1 MMKNIA
7 ILGSTGSIGTQALD
21 VIRDNKTDFKVCALT
36 ANSNIDILYD
46 QVLEF
51 SPEIVAITNFEK
63 YKEFKSAI
71 KPFNSSLKVLYG
83 EEGLFDVAAYDKND
97 IIISSIVGIA
107 GLKPTYK
114 AVEKGKTVA
123 LANKE
128 TLVTAGRIITKKAK
142 EKNAF
147 IIPVDSEHS
156 AIFQCIGS
164 NSEYVSR
171 IILTASGGPFRKKTP
186 EELKKVSLSDA
197 LKHPSWNMGKK
208 VTIDSATMMN
218 KGLEVIEARWL
229 FDMNPD
235 KIDVC
240 IHPESIIHSMVEFV
254 DGAILA
260 QLGVPDMRTPIKYSL
275 TYPER
280 TITNENKLD
289 FSKLKSLSFEEPDIK
304 RFPCLNLAYEAL
316 KDGDS
321 SCIVLNGANEVAVN
335 LFLQEKIRFIE
346 IYDIVANALERHVKT
361 NINDLEDVFQV
372 DAWSRKIA
380 LELYNKR

>member
-1 MMKNIA
+1 MKNIA

-128 TLVTAGRIITKKAK
+128 TLVTAGRIITKK
-142 EKNAF
+142 
-147 IIPVDSEHS
+147 
-156 AIFQCIGS
+156 
-164 NSEYVSR
+164 
-171 IILTASGGPFRKKTP
+171 LRKKM
-186 EELKKVSLSDA
+186 LL
-197 LKHPSWNMGKK
+197 
-208 VTIDSATMMN
+208 
-218 KGLEVIEARWL
+218 
-229 FDMNPD
+229 
-235 KIDVC
+235 
-240 IHPESIIHSMVEFV
+240 
-254 DGAILA
+254 
-260 QLGVPDMRTPIKYSL
+260 
-275 TYPER
+275 
-280 TITNENKLD
+280 
-289 FSKLKSLSFEEPDIK
+289 
-304 RFPCLNLAYEAL
+304 
-316 KDGDS
+316 
-321 SCIVLNGANEVAVN
+321 
-335 LFLQEKIRFIE
+335 
-346 IYDIVANALERHVKT
+346 
-361 NINDLEDVFQV
+361 
-372 DAWSRKIA
+372 
-380 LELYNKR
+380 

>member
-1 MMKNIA
+1 MKNIA

-21 VIRDNKTDFKVCALT
+21 VIRNNRNDFNVCALT
-36 ANSNIDILYD
+36 TNSNIDILYN

-51 SPEIVAITNFEK
+51 SPEIVAITDYEK

-71 KPFNSSLKVLYG
+71 APYNDKLKILYG
-83 EEGLFDVAAYDKND
+83 EEGLYEVAAYDKND
-97 IIISSIVGIA
+97 IVISSIVGIA

-114 AVEKGKTVA
+114 AIEKGKTIA

-128 TLVTAGRIITKKAK
+128 TLVTAGRIITNKAK

-164 NSEYVSR
+164 DREYVSR
-171 IILTASGGPFRKKTP
+171 IILTASGGPFRRKTP
-186 EELKKVSLSDA
+186 DELKKVSLTDA
-197 LKHPSWNMGKK
+197 LRHPSWNMGKK

-229 FDMNPD
+229 FDMDPE
-235 KIDVC
+235 KINVC
-240 IHPESIIHSMVEFV
+240 IHPESIIHSMVEFI

-260 QLGVPDMRTPIKYSL
+260 QLGIPDMRIPIKYSL
-275 TYPER
+275 TYPKR
-280 TITNENKLD
+280 TITYDNRLD
-289 FSKLKSLSFEEPDIK
+289 FTKVKTLNFEEPDLKI
-304 RFPCLNLAYEAL
+304 FPCLGLAYEAL
-316 KDGDS
+316 AEGDS

-335 LFLQEKIRFIE
+335 LFLSERIRFTE
-346 IYDIVANALERHVKT
+346 IYDIVANTLEKHIKT
-361 NINDLEDVFQV
+361 DINDLDDVFEV

-380 LELYNKR
+380 MEMYNKR

>member
-1 MMKNIA
+1 MKNIA

>member
-1 MMKNIA
+1 MKNIA

-208 VTIDSATMMN
+208 VTIDSSTMMN

>member
-1 MMKNIA
+1 MKNIA
-7 ILGSTGSIGTQALD
+7 LLGSTGSIGTQALD
-21 VIRDNKTDFKVCALT
+21 VIRNNKGDFNVCALT
-36 ANSNIDILYD
+36 ANSNIDILYN

-51 SPEIVAITNFEK
+51 EPEIVAITDYEK
-63 YKEFKSAI
+63 YKEFEAI
-71 KPFNSSLKVLYG
+71 IASSNKKVEVMYG
-83 EEGLFDVAAYDKND
+83 EEGLSYVATYEKAD
-97 IIISSIVGIA
+97 IVLSSIVGIA

-114 AVEKGKTVA
+114 AIDKGKAVA

-128 TLVTAGRIITKKAK
+128 TLVTAGRIISKKAK

-156 AIFQCIGS
+156 AIFQCIGD
-164 NSEYVSR
+164 NREYVSR
-171 IILTASGGPFRKKTP
+171 IILTASGGPFIKKSL
-186 EELKKVSLSDA
+186 EELKGVSLTDA

-229 FDMNPD
+229 FDMSPD
-235 KIDVC
+235 NIDVC

-260 QLGVPDMRTPIKYSL
+260 QMGIPDMRIPIKYSL

-280 TITNENKLD
+280 TVTKDKRLD
-289 FSKLKSLSFEEPDIK
+289 FSMLKSISFEEPDIS
-304 RFPCLNLAYEAL
+304 RFPCLGLAYDAL
-316 KDGDS
+316 RDGDS
-321 SCIVLNGANEVAVN
+321 SCIVLNGANEVAVK
-335 LFLQEKIRFIE
+335 LFLEEKIAFTD
-346 IYDIVANALERHVKT
+346 IYNIVANTLEKHVKT
-361 NINDLEDVFQV
+361 NINDLEDVFNV
-372 DAWSRKIA
+372 DEWSRNIA

>member
-1 MMKNIA
+1 MKNIA

-21 VIRDNKTDFKVCALT
+21 VIRNNRRDYNVCALT
-36 ANSNIDILYD
+36 TNSSIDVLYN

-51 SPEIVAITNFEK
+51 KPEIVAITDYEK
-63 YKEFKSAI
+63 YKEFKSI
-71 KPFNSSLKVLYG
+71 ISSYNDKLTVLYG
-83 EEGLFDVAAYDKND
+83 EEGLNEAAAYDKND
-97 IIISSIVGIA
+97 IVISAIVGIA

-114 AVEKGKTVA
+114 AIEKGKTVA

-128 TLVTAGRIITKKAK
+128 TLVTAGRIITNKAK

-156 AIFQCIGS
+156 AIFQCIGRDR
-164 NSEYVSR
+164 EYVSK
-171 IILTASGGPFRKKTP
+171 IILTASGGPFRKKTS

-208 VTIDSATMMN
+208 ITIDSATMMN

-235 KIDVC
+235 RIEVC
-240 IHPESIIHSMVEFV
+240 IHPESIIHSMVEFI

-260 QLGVPDMRTPIKYSL
+260 QLGVPDMRIPIKYSL

-280 TITNENKLD
+280 TAANDNKLD
-289 FSKLKSLSFEEPDIK
+289 FTKIKTLNFEEPDLSI
-304 RFPCLNLAYEAL
+304 FPCLGLAYEAL
-316 KDGDS
+316 AEGDS

-335 LFLQEKIRFIE
+335 LFLSDKIRFTE
-346 IYDIVANALERHVKT
+346 IYDIVANTLDRHLKT
-361 NINDLEDVFQV
+361 DINNLEDVFQV
-372 DAWSRKIA
+372 DEWSRKIA
-380 LELYNKR
+380 MELYNKR